1 MKRLRLSAQ
10 IFILVASMIVLTLGV
25 AFLLFDYQLKENLE
39 RAQGERVMG
48 LAAVLADRSDIR
60 RALEATPIVHDA
72 GSALRRHIEVLRE
85 RLGVDFITVM
95 DRDHLRLTHP
105 DPNEVGRH
113 FRGGDEGPALAG
125 ESYVSR
131 SEGTLGVSIRGF
143 APVRAA
149 DGQVIGAVA
158 TGVTLSRVGLLLA
171 EKRQVVLLGT
181 LLLMLVGGLGAW
193 WLARYIKRILLGF
206 EPHQIS
212 QWVQERQALLAS
224 LHEGVLAID
233 AGGELSLINPAAR
246 ELLAPVGAAPAT
258 GVPAATLAQ
267 LFGDGTPALN
277 QRLTLN
283 GRALIV
289 NRVQI
294 RAPARPRRRGRVVAA
309 ESGAESGAKRVD
321 ETRSGGS
328 VVTLRDRS
336 EVNRLAEELTGVSR
350 YAQALRASTHEFK
363 NRLHVILGLVQLRD
377 LGRLERYLHELDD
390 TLIAPAAARVSGVKD
405 PVLAGFLLAKGSEA
419 RERRIE
425 LEVELESDIPAA
437 AEEEVCHL
445 LVTIIG
451 NLLENAFEAVAGRDE
466 RQVTLTLGLD
476 AGALS
481 LHVADS
487 GCGMDAAQR
496 GAVLEQGVS
505 TKGEGRGYGL
515 AMVRAHI
522 DSRGGHLAIYSTPGR
537 GTLVEVTLP
546 YAVAPS
552 WITDGVT

>member
-1 MKRLRLSAQ
+1 
-10 IFILVASMIVLTLGV
+10 MIVLTLGM
-25 AFLLFDYQLKENLE
+25 AFLLFNYQLRDNLE

-48 LAAVLADRSDIR
+48 LAEVLADRSDIR
-60 RALEATPIVHDA
+60 RALAARPIVHDA
-72 GSALRRHIEVLRE
+72 GSALRLHVEALRE

-105 DPNEVGRH
+105 NPAEVGRH
-113 FRGGDEGPALAG
+113 FRGGDEDRALEG

-143 APVRAA
+143 APVLDA
-149 DGQVIGAVA
+149 DGRVIGAVA

-171 EKRQVVLLGT
+171 ENRQVVMLGIA
-181 LLLMLVGGLGAW
+181 LLMLVGGLGAW

-224 LHEGVLAID
+224 LHEGVLAV
-233 AGGELSLINPAAR
+233 GGDGRITLINPAAR
-246 ELLAPVGAAPAT
+246 ELLGPGPAGNDAEVPETALRTLFDDRAA
-258 GVPAATLAQ
+258 
-267 LFGDGTPALN
+267 ALN
-277 QRLTLN
+277 RRLTLN

-289 NRVQI
+289 NRVPI
-294 RAPARPRRRGRVVAA
+294 RDRHDA
-309 ESGAESGAKRVD
+309 
-321 ETRSGGS
+321 GGS

-377 LGRLERYLHELDD
+377 LGRLERYLRELDD

-425 LEVELESDIPAA
+425 LDIELESDIPTA
-437 AEEEVCHL
+437 AEEETCHL

-451 NLLENAFEAVAGRDE
+451 NLLENAFEAVVGRDD
-466 RQVTLTLGLD
+466 RRVTLTLSLD

-487 GCGMDAAQR
+487 GVGMSETGKARA
-496 GAVLEQGVS
+496 LEQGVS

-515 AMVRAHI
+515 AMVQSHVE
-522 DSRGGHLAIYSTPGR
+522 SRGGLLAIYSTPGR

-546 YAVAPS
+546 YAVAVTPV
-552 WITDGVT
+552 TDGVI

>member
-25 AFLLFDYQLKENLE
+25 AFLLFDYQLKANLE

-60 RALEATPIVHDA
+60 RALEATPVVHDA
-72 GSALRRHIEVLRE
+72 DSALRQHIERLRE

-105 DPNEVGRH
+105 DPREVGRH

-143 APVRAA
+143 APVRAD
-149 DGQVIGAVA
+149 DGRVIGAVA

-246 ELLAPVGAAPAT
+246 ELLAPVGAAPAAD
-258 GVPAATLAQ
+258 VPATTLAQ

-289 NRVQI
+289 NRVLI
-294 RAPARPRRRGRVVAA
+294 REGARPRRRGREAA
-309 ESGAESGAKRVD
+309 TERGAVQGD
-321 ETRSGGS
+321 ETRGGGS

-466 RQVTLTLGLD
+466 RHVTLTLGLD

-496 GAVLEQGVS
+496 GEVLEQGVS

-515 AMVRAHI
+515 AMVRAHV